1 MGQIGGTSRRNTTR
15 RVGSITKGLGLNKS
29 LWMLA
34 GEFANN

>member
-15 RVGSITKGLGLNKS
+15 PIGSITKGLSLNKS